1 MRRGRREQKKFVPFC
16 ILCTLIVQEIMALK
30 CLLIHDSL
38 GVKAV
43 HKYTG
48 QHLLHMQDPLNS
60 LLQEEWDYALAL
72 FWLASDDTTS
82 QII

>member
-1 MRRGRREQKKFVPFC
+1 MTP
-16 ILCTLIVQEIMALK
+16 K

-43 HKYTG
+43 HKYNG
-48 QHLLHMQDPLNS
+48 QHLLHMQDQLNS
-60 LLQEEWDYALAL
+60 LLEEAWDYALAL
-72 FWLASDDTTS
+72 LRLASDDTTS